1 MSNGTKKRILVIDD
15 ERDFC
20 RIVKMN
26 LELTNNFQVAFA
38 TEGKEGIRL
47 AKETKPDLILCD
59 MLMPGMSGAEV
70 VGELKKENDTA
81 AIPVVMLT
89 AKADEAFMAQIG
101 PLCGGDYAIKPI
113 DIKALKAKIEAV
125 LQRKG
130 V

>member
-1 MSNGTKKRILVIDD
+1 MSNGTKKKILIIDD

-26 LELTNNFQVAFA
+26 LELTNNFQVTFA
-38 TEGKEGIRL
+38 TEGKQGLSL

-59 MLMPGMSGAEV
+59 MLMPGMNGSEV
-70 VGELKKENDTA
+70 VEVLKKEQDTM

-89 AKADEAFMAQIG
+89 AKGDEAFMAKVTL
-101 PLCGGDYAIKPI
+101 LCGGHYLIKPV
-113 DIKALKAKIEAV
+113 DNKGLKAKIEEV
-125 LQRKG
+125 LQQKR